1 MFAFIKCVSNKSAE
15 IKLRG
20 AHMYINKDG
29 NK

>member
-1 MFAFIKCVSNKSAE
+1 MFVFIKCVSNKSVE

-20 AHMYINKDG
+20 THMYINKDG